1 MTTHNSNS
9 LKLKSLVDDI
19 LEETVSSDFLKI
31 ADELADKL
39 ECELEDVVSIQE
51 ELALSILGYV
61 LVSNGIIGLIGKL
74 VNRISKKYDFGK
86 GQVAAEKIENF
97 VKANDKRFMFPI
109 RKAVGLFT
117 QDKKQIEKV
126 THILFGLVVLLMA
139 FNAGSE
145 VFDLIKNSEFMQSSV
160 NSIRTAVGSLKV
172 HALVKTVTKL
182 L

>member
-1 MTTHNSNS
+1 M
-9 LKLKSLVDDI
+9 KLVEIVDDI
-19 LEETVSSDFLKI
+19 LLENVSSDFVKI
-31 ADELADKL
+31 ADDLADKL
-39 ECELEDVVSIQE
+39 EFELEDAVSIQE

-61 LVSNGIIGLIGKL
+61 LVSNGIMGLLGKL
-74 VNRISKKYDFGK
+74 VNRISKKYDFGN

-117 QDKKQIEKV
+117 QDKKQINKV
-126 THILFGLVVLLMA
+126 THILFGLVVLFMA
-139 FNAGSE
+139 LNAGSE
-145 VFDLIKNSEFMQSSV
+145 VFDLIKNSEFMKSSV

-172 HALVKTVTKL
+172 HALVKTITKL